1 MSKFIIQC
9 PSCGKYAE
17 ANTGFFASKKI
28 NCACGYT
35 IDVRTDKMAS
45 RRCPHCSN
53 DVVFDQSKG
62 DKAVCPVCGE
72 AINTSAERNRMVE
85 FSCAQCGVR
94 LLADRGAEKYTCPVC
109 DCVNDVQERIVSE
122 KIKKDGLAS
131 IIKFEG
137 DNEAL
142 IWKHPIED
150 FNYGS
155 QLIVHES
162 QESIFFRDG
171 QALDLFGAGRYT
183 LETQQ
188 LPLLESLYKLPTD
201 TEGTFH
207 SEVYFINKTVQM
219 SIKWGTPDKLRFID
233 PLTSTP
239 LELGVSGEMNLQV
252 ADSRRLLLKLVGTQ
266 SGIAWDDRDGFA
278 KSLRESFRPLIVN
291 TVKST
296 LPGII
301 RDSQID
307 LLEID
312 QHVDDISA
320 ALREK
325 LLPGF
330 AEYGLAI
337 PQFYVTHIV
346 LPEDDPNFKRIRE
359 LHTVMLQT
367 RMYQAE
373 ATVKTVQAQS
383 EASYRT
389 AQEES
394 KAAIT
399 AAQRKVVL
407 EQQTTETELARR
419 EAERKLIHAQADA
432 EARRL
437 EGAGEADVTRM
448 TGLSEAEVMRAK
460 GYTQRDVLEADV
472 KKAYAAGLGQM
483 GSNGGGSA
491 LGDIAGLGVTLGAM
505 GGVINMTKGA
515 VAPMFEQP
523 TPAAPVGS
531 GWDCPACGK
540 KAISSN
546 FCPDCGAKKPEASS
560 GWDCPSCGT
569 KNIVSNFCP
578 NCGAKRPVLTWTCPD
593 CGTADI
599 KSDFCPNCGRKKEG

>member
-17 ANTGFFASKKI
+17 AKTGFFASKKI

-35 IDVRTDKMAS
+35 IDVRTDKMTS
-45 RRCPHCSN
+45 RRCPHCGN

-72 AINTSAERNRMVE
+72 AINTSAERNRMAE

-94 LLADRGAEKYTCPVC
+94 LLADRSAEKFTCPVC

-162 QESIFFRDG
+162 QEAIFFRDG

-188 LPLLESLYKLPTD
+188 LPLLESLYRLPTD

-239 LELGVSGEMNLQV
+239 LELGVSGELNLQV

-278 KSLRESFRPLIVN
+278 KSVRESFRPLIVN

-312 QHVDDISA
+312 QHVDDISTT
-320 ALREK
+320 LREK

-330 AEYGLAI
+330 AEYGLTI

-515 VAPMFEQP
+515 VAPMFEQSVP
-523 TPAAPVGS
+523 VAPAGS

-540 KAISSN
+540 KAITSN
-546 FCPDCGAKKPEASS
+546 FCPDCGAKKPEASP
-560 GWDCPSCGT
+560 GWDCPSCGE

-578 NCGAKRPVLTWTCPD
+578 NCGAKRPALTWTCPD

-599 KSDFCPNCGRKKEG
+599 KSNFCPNCGRKKEG